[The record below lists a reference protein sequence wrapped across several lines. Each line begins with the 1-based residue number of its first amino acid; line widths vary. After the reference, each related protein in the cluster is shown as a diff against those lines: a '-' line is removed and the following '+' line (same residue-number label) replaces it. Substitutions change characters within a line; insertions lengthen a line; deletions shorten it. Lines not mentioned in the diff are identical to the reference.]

1 MHIQQNATIFI
12 FCFDECHAVDYSIY
26 FLVLFFCAALPIVT
40 SGLNASYN
48 VQLED
53 RFSLQCT
60 AQGVPIPNIIWFKDD
75 GLVSDVNDT
84 NLVIT
89 YSDPGSSQVTSTLT
103 VLAVSLGYRGAYTCL
118 ATNNAGSDRSTGILT
133 ITG

>member
-1 MHIQQNATIFI
+1 MQL
-12 FCFDECHAVDYSIY
+12 YY
-26 FLVLFFCAALPIVT
+26 FLVLFFCAALPNIT

-53 RFSLQCT
+53 RFSFECT
-60 AQGVPIPNIIWFKDD
+60 AQGVPIPNIMWFKDES
-75 GLVSDVNDT
+75 LVSDVNDI
-84 NLVIT
+84 NLDIT

-103 VLAVSLGYRGAYTCL
+103 VLEVSLGYRGAYTCL
-118 ATNNAGSDRSTGILT
+118 ATNNAGSDRSTGNVT